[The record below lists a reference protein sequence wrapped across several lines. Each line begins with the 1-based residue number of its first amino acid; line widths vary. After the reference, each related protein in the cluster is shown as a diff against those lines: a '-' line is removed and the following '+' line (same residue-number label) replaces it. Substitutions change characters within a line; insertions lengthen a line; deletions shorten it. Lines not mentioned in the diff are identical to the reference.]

1 MFHCALFDMTLR
13 VIVSKRLFEL
23 LYSAL
28 APFGYIALS
37 ILPRQ
42 RNGCIVKQRMVQA
55 TQGSFHA
62 LKEILRNIEKINISG
77 VFKHTKKIKKLFKEI
92 CAILFLSHLPT

>member
-1 MFHCALFDMTLR
+1 MFHCALFDMTLW

-55 TQGSFHA
+55 THGAFHA
-62 LKEILRNIEKINISG
+62 LKEILRYIEKINISG
-77 VFKHTKKIKKLFKEI
+77 VFKHTKKLKKLFKKN